1 MQPGPGM
8 GRARRRAGPGKR
20 HSRGAEPRR
29 SIGREPHR
37 TARRPARRSRA
48 GGIIADPRPRPSPF
62 TGYCT
67 ADIVEHGRG
76 GAAGRALEPVE
87 EERSDLEHAEHCPSH
102 VGIGGY
108 EGCDILY
115 EHIVA
120 RRHVRVEEGEGDRA
134 AVCSSRSE
142 PRVINAH
149 VVSFT
154 GSAGAPRPFEVDP
167 CPFKADE
174 YDTGTP

>member
-1 MQPGPGM
+1 MASADA
-8 GRARRRAGPGKR
+8 GR
-20 HSRGAEPRR
+20 RG
-29 SIGREPHR
+29 SR
-37 TARRPARRSRA
+37 TACRPARRSRA
-48 GGIIADPRPRPSPF
+48 GGIIAHPKRRPSPF
-62 TGYCT
+62 TGYRT

-76 GAAGRALEPVE
+76 GTARRALEPVE

-108 EGCDILY
+108 EGCDILH

-154 GSAGAPRPFEVDP
+154 GSAGAPRPLRSTPAPSMSMSTTRAGPLFERGPLSRTV
-167 CPFKADE
+167 
-174 YDTGTP
+174 